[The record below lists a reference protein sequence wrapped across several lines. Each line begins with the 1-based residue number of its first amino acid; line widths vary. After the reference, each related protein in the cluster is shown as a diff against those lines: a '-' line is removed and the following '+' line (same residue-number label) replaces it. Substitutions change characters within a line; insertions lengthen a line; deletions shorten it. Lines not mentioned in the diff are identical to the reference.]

1 MTTNNYS
8 EYEAVLMEIKREE
21 SKFKKMVED
30 REKILYGRGEGRTAS
45 RMHRKSPSYE
55 SLND

>member
-1 MTTNNYS
+1 
-8 EYEAVLMEIKREE
+8 MEIKREE

-55 SLND
+55 SLNG